1 MPEVYWSNDV
11 ADHAHQT
18 RHRSMPGHSGVY
30 DGEATKGGQK
40 SPSLFMEVPV
50 DYQRP
55 CHVHFALPR
64 CCSQNSFGQ

>member
-1 MPEVYWSNDV
+1 MPEVYWPNDV

-18 RHRSMPGHSGVY
+18 RHRGMLRHSGVY
-30 DGEATKGGQK
+30 DGEATKGGPK
-40 SPSLFMEVPV
+40 SPSLFIELV

-64 CCSQNSFGQ
+64 CLLENSFGQ